1 MQDYLNISWHKF
13 KNDLIKKNL
22 HMILMS
28 MLIFNTDKTCHFV
41 IDLNRSS
48 EMSSNISRKRVRCIN
63 NSMPMKIACLCVYM
77 MMNHCLPNSFSL
89 SYNV

>member
-1 MQDYLNISWHKF
+1 MQDYLNISLHKF
-13 KNDLIKKNL
+13 KNDLIKKEPSYDINV
-22 HMILMS
+22 
-28 MLIFNTDKTCHFV
+28 NVNVD
-41 IDLNRSS
+41 
-48 EMSSNISRKRVRCIN
+48 ISRKRVRCIN